1 MSNASDK
8 KIILNPSR
16 RQFFGQTL
24 ALGGAATVGLGFHP
38 LATTAMAQAIGGRR
52 KTLVYVFLRG
62 GNDGLSMVV
71 PRQTGMFQAAYNDNR
86 DATRVDTTLTTGSQH
101 FGLHPACQGM
111 QDLIVDGNLAII
123 HGCGHFDPDTY
134 TRSHFDAQ
142 EQVDLG
148 TPGEQVSNSG
158 WLTRYLETADD
169 APPQPLFSALVSGGN
184 PPPSV
189 NGWPD
194 VATVDSA
201 NGFSPNPNGTYEEA
215 HLQLLAEMYNGAG
228 SLDNAVSTAMLAIE
242 EINDLDL
249 SNYTPAANVSY
260 RDSGNRT
267 LSGVHADLELAASVI
282 RNDLGVGVVTID
294 VGGWDTHNNQGS
306 AETFGGYYNRIE
318 DLSDALAVFYKDM
331 VGAGYEDD
339 VAVIVQTEFGRQ
351 VRENANRGT
360 DHGLANPMLVLGSKN
375 KINAGIRGQ
384 FPGFDDVP
392 GNAFRPTRDFRDVM
406 IAVAH
411 GVLDNPAVGGGQS
424 SIFPGYNYL
433 NIPGLLK

>member
-1 MSNASDK
+1 MNNGKDK
-8 KIILNPSR
+8 TVVMNPSR
-16 RQFFGQTL
+16 RRFFRQSL
-24 ALGGAATVGLGFHP
+24 AVGGAATLGLGFHS
-38 LATTAMAQAIGGRR
+38 LAAGQAIGGRR

-62 GNDGLSMVV
+62 GNDGLSLVV
-71 PRQTGMFQAAYNDNR
+71 PRQTGAFQAAYNDNR
-86 DATRVDTTLTTGSQH
+86 DYTRVDTTLPIGSAN
-101 FGLHPACQGM
+101 FGLHPACQGF
-111 QDLIVDGNLAII
+111 QDLVTDGNLAII

-148 TPGEQVSNSG
+148 TPGSQVSNTG
-158 WLTRYLETADD
+158 WLTRYLETAID

-184 PPPSV
+184 PPQSV

-201 NGFSPNPNGTYEEA
+201 NGFSPNPNGTFQDA
-215 HLQLLAEMYNGAG
+215 HLQLLAEMYDGTG
-228 SLDNAVSTAMLAIE
+228 TLDDAVSTAMLAIE

-249 SNYTPAANVSY
+249 DNYTPAAGVSY
-260 RDSGNRT
+260 RDSNNRT

-282 RNDLGVGVVTID
+282 RSNLGVGVVTID

-306 AETFGGYYNRIE
+306 AETFGGYYNNIE

-360 DHGLANPMLVLGSKN
+360 DHGLANPMLVLGSSN
-375 KINAGIRGQ
+375 RMNAGLRGV
-384 FPGFDDVP
+384 FPGFEDTI

-406 IAVAH
+406 IATAH
-411 GVLDNPAVGGGQS
+411 GILGNPGIGGGQS
-424 SIFPGYNYL
+424 DIFPGYTYK